1 MEGIWLVSYILL
13 WLLVFALFLLVF
25 LLYRQLGIM
34 YLGSAEGV
42 SRDGLDRGT
51 KAPDFTVT
59 DQYGEAH
66 RLADYRGKPA
76 VLLFGSPHCSP
87 CRILLP
93 QLHDWAKAHRD
104 VGVLWLNAAS
114 PEESLKFVSDTGA
127 SLPIAPYPPEN
138 NLMDRYRVR
147 VTPFMFLL
155 DEDGVVRAKGLV
167 NTKAGM
173 DLYYKEYKDFKSG
186 KQPGQGPEPEPEPE
200 HEHEHEHAHEQEQTV
215 AQKAG

>member
-1 MEGIWLVSYILL
+1 MEGIWLVSYIVL
-13 WLLVFALFLLVF
+13 WLLVLVLIALVI

-42 SRDGLDRGT
+42 SRDGLDRGA
-51 KAPDFTVT
+51 KAPDFSLT
-59 DQYGEAH
+59 DQYGNLQ
-66 RLADYRGKPA
+66 RLADYRGKPS
-76 VLLFGSPHCSP
+76 VLVFGSPHCSP

-93 QLHDWAKAHRD
+93 QLHDWARSHSE

-127 SLPIAPYPPEN
+127 SLPIAPYSPEE

-155 DEDGVVRAKGLV
+155 DENGIVRAKGLV
-167 NTKAGM
+167 NTKGGL

-186 KQPGQGPEPEPEPE
+186 KRPGQDQEQEQ
-200 HEHEHEHAHEQEQTV
+200 EQEQTV
-215 AQKAG
+215 AQEASRS